1 MKLQLD
7 TTAKTIKIEESI
19 NLGELTKAL
28 EKLLPNGLWKEF
40 KLETNSIIEWRNS
53 VIIDR
58 YVPYRQP
65 WWEWC
70 KRTYSDETM
79 VTGTCTTNLAT
90 DLKNKADLIDGTYN
104 VEV

>member
-7 TTAKTIKIEESI
+7 TTAKTIKIEKSI
-19 NLGELTKAL
+19 NLGELTESL

-40 KLETNSIIEWRNS
+40 KLETNSIIEWRNP

-70 KRTYSDETM
+70 KRTYSDEIM
-79 VTGTCTTNLAT
+79 VTGTCTTNLAI

-104 VEV
+104 VEM